1 MYPTYKKLIIT
12 SGLALVLSTLNI
24 SYAAESAT
32 HTLVDVRQEMQIWT
46 TYVLNPHLRAHNI
59 NVIVKD
65 GKATLTGVVS
75 EEVNKELAKE
85 IAFGVNGIKEVDNQ
99 IKVVPESMTPQ
110 VEPISRFADVVE
122 DATISTTVKLKLLWS
137 RHVDGLKM
145 TVTTKSGRVSLTGR
159 ADSVT
164 AKEFAGRLAL
174 NTRGVVSVNNALV
187 VVSPVNTS
195 RLDVTKD
202 KVSAAATVAE
212 QSISDAWITAKV
224 KSTLIY
230 STNVSGSTVNVSTK
244 AGVVTLTGKLGSSA
258 EKALAVE
265 FTENVRGVKS
275 VDAEGLTF

>member
-1 MYPTYKKLIIT
+1 MCPTYKKLIIT

-145 TVTTKSGRVSLTGR
+145 TVTTKLGRVSLTGR

-187 VVSPVNTS
+187 VSPDHTS

-202 KVSAAATVAE
+202 KVSAAAAVAE

-244 AGVVTLTGKLGSSA
+244 AGVVTLTGKLRGSA

-275 VDAEGLTF
+275 VDANGLTF

>member
-12 SGLALVLSTLNI
+12 SGLALILSTLNI

-110 VEPISRFADVVE
+110 VEPISSFADVVE
-122 DATISTTVKLKLLWS
+122 DATITATVKLKLLWS

-145 TVTTKSGRVSLTGR
+145 TVMTKSGRVSLTGH

-187 VVSPVNTS
+187 VSPDHTS

-202 KVSAAATVAE
+202 KVSAAATLAE

-244 AGVVTLTGKLGSSA
+244 AGVVTLTGKLRSSA

-265 FTENVRGVKS
+265 IAENVRGVKS
-275 VDAEGLTF
+275 VDAKGLTF